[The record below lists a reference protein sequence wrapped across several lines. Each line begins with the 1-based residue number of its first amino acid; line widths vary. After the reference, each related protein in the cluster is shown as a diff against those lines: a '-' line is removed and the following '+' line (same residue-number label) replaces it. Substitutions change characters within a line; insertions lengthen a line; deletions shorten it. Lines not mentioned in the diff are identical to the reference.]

1 MTKELDMTKLCR
13 NLTRH
18 NLLQKKGR
26 KMARSTKNSIAFYE
40 KYLLTVEEA
49 AVYFHIGYK
58 KMRSLIKDYP
68 GAKWILY
75 SGSRIMIKREQF
87 EKWLDNQSA
96 I

>member
-1 MTKELDMTKLCR
+1 ME
-13 NLTRH
+13 
-18 NLLQKKGR
+18 KKGR
-26 KMARSTKNSIAFYE
+26 KMAKNTKLSIAFYE
-40 KYLLTVEEA
+40 RYLMTVDEA

>member
-1 MTKELDMTKLCR
+1 MAKNTKL
-13 NLTRH
+13 
-18 NLLQKKGR
+18 
-26 KMARSTKNSIAFYE
+26 SIAFYE
-40 KYLLTVEEA
+40 RYLMTVDEA

-96 I
+96 IQNEIQFIGTHFG

>member
-1 MTKELDMTKLCR
+1 MTVD
-13 NLTRH
+13 
-18 NLLQKKGR
+18 
-26 KMARSTKNSIAFYE
+26 
-40 KYLLTVEEA
+40 EA